1 MTAEVNVS
9 LVISFE
15 NLFQSTTRK
24 LIKHN
29 QKLWI
34 ASSGSNETHE
44 RFTWNDINKSYM
56 LNLKRGWTPPRFIVQ
71 IDGNINFNR
80 RVYKFK
86 LIRTELVRLVN
97 KNMIKGYSLSQRG
110 SHPKFNLKWWVNV
123 ENKTNSL
130 RKVTLRYNNL

>member
-9 LVISFE
+9 LAISFE

-34 ASSGSNETHE
+34 VSSGSNETHE

-56 LNLKRGWTPPRFIVQ
+56 LNLRRGEPLL
-71 IDGNINFNR
+71 GLL
-80 RVYKFK
+80 YKS
-86 LIRTELVRLVN
+86 
-97 KNMIKGYSLSQRG
+97 M
-110 SHPKFNLKWWVNV
+110 
-123 ENKTNSL
+123 
-130 RKVTLRYNNL
+130 VTLTSTEGCISLN